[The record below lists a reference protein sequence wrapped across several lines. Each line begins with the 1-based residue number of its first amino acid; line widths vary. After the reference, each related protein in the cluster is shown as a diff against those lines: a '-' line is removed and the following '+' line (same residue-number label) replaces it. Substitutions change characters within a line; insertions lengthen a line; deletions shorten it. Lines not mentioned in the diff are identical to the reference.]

1 MWLVYLRFDG
11 DGQTKVGH
19 VSAANK
25 EEAKQVVERAKMIG
39 ASFPNS
45 RLTECE
51 LFYAHAMIH
60 RKPAPEIIFDQ
71 QAGK

>member
-19 VSAANK
+19 VAASNK
-25 EEAKQVVERAKMIG
+25 KEAEEVVERARKIG

-45 RLTECE
+45 RLTACQF
-51 LFYAHAMIH
+51 FYAHATIH
-60 RKPAPEIIFDQ
+60 CKGSPEIVFDEN
-71 QAGK
+71 